1 MGASILR
8 PAGLISL
15 SDLLAAFPRPVEVF
29 TVLLKT
35 GEALAFLHSQ
45 GLCHLSLQPQHI
57 FLKDR
62 KTLAV
67 ALTPPAVLPC
77 WLCASDF
84 LEPFTA
90 PELREGRADPTCD
103 VYSFAQ
109 LIAYCWDPCI
119 TTTRFR
125 SEQAF
130 GELYTRV
137 EAALRRQTPVA
148 LSSLLQALLN
158 LVRA

>member
-1 MGASILR
+1 MPRTFS
-8 PAGLISL
+8 SL
-15 SDLLAAFPRPVEVF
+15 SLL
-29 TVLLKT
+29 LNSK
-35 GEALAFLHSQ
+35 
-45 GLCHLSLQPQHI
+45 
-57 FLKDR
+57 K
-62 KTLAV
+62 
-67 ALTPPAVLPC
+67 
-77 WLCASDF
+77 
-84 LEPFTA
+84 
-90 PELREGRADPTCD
+90 D

-130 GELYTRV
+130 GELYTQV
-137 EAALRRQTPVA
+137 EALRRQTPVA